1 MKFLMSAVLVIL
13 AVVAVVVVAGLV
25 WFGTI
30 WIAYQIKLGWVE
42 VPVHYRLSFSV
53 EVGGVSYEGSTV
65 AQITYR
71 QIPYWQTLTE
81 PGFAS
86 LYKGQAGCVKLPD
99 EKMICLMPGA
109 KTMAFGQSFHSVGGI
124 ASQLLSV
131 DGSPTGPKEKWRLI
145 GARNAETVAGSSDIP
160 IDLLPPM
167 IVLDDAAHPSSAHL
181 FDPERPEKTLGAGS
195 RFLVAQIAVT
205 NDSVSH
211 DIETVLPWLA
221 DPGIPQILSEPG
233 DPFRQE
239 NRGYPLFKAL
249 LLRFRQPSHSYC
261 RLPFIAQSRHAD
273 AVASCP
279 LLRDQRTWLGHGSK
293 SENDPGCV
301 KTQKVETRRK

>member
-1 MKFLMSAVLVIL
+1 MTSAAWWREQRNEFHPCAYSAMKFLMYTVLVIV
-13 AVVAVVVVAGLV
+13 AVVAVVVVAGLL

-30 WIAYQIKLGWVE
+30 WIAYQIKLGWRE

-53 EVGGVSYEGSTV
+53 EVRGVSYEGSTV

-86 LYKGQAGCVKLPD
+86 LYEGQAGCVKLPG

-109 KTMAFGQSFHSVGGI
+109 KTMASGQTFHSVGGI
-124 ASQLLSV
+124 ANQLLSV
-131 DGSPTGPKEKWRLI
+131 EGSPTGPKEKWRLI
-145 GARNAETVAGSSDIP
+145 GAPNAETVAGSSDIP

-181 FDPERPEKTLGAGS
+181 FDPQRPEKTLGAGS
-195 RFLVAQIAVT
+195 RFVVAQIAVT
-205 NDSVSH
+205 NDPVSH

-221 DPGIPQILSEPG
+221 DPGVPQMLSEPG
-233 DPFRQE
+233 DPFVKKIGDILSIKHTSIE
-239 NRGYPLFKAL
+239 NVQAMGFAQGSPHPAGRRLRTCAL
-249 LLRFRQPSHSYC
+249 SLIC
-261 RLPFIAQSRHAD
+261 
-273 AVASCP
+273 
-279 LLRDQRTWLGHGSK
+279 
-293 SENDPGCV
+293 
-301 KTQKVETRRK
+301 